1 MPRANARAVRKRHV
15 PWKAERSLP
24 SPEVLLFN
32 STTWR
37 AVDPC
42 GHGLIRRE
50 KTSEGIAN
58 AEDVLFLSK
67 LHVTNCYCRLKL
79 PEVENAD
86 LAIHTYSGAEVRH
99 RSE

>member
-24 SPEVLLFN
+24 SPEVLLFD

-58 AEDVLFLSK
+58 AEDVSVLSK

-79 PEVENAD
+79 KMQIWPF
-86 LAIHTYSGAEVRH
+86 IHILVQKLGVGA
-99 RSE
+99 SS